1 MGAETGKGF
10 INTVI
15 YDFIHQMMQTAGRSG
30 TDIHSRT
37 ETNRFQTFQH
47 AYILRAVIA
56 FPIFTGMMRL
66 YFVDFFAHKISLKAA
81 VKKRT
86 ATTLFYYFIYIFIQR
101 NYTTKCIPPHKVRR

>member
-1 MGAETGKGF
+1 
-10 INTVI
+10 
-15 YDFIHQMMQTAGRSG
+15 MMQTAGRSG

-66 YFVDFFAHKISLKAA
+66 YFVVVPALILVAGGTSWLAA
-81 VKKRT
+81 
-86 ATTLFYYFIYIFIQR
+86 
-101 NYTTKCIPPHKVRR
+101 

>member
-1 MGAETGKGF
+1 MEPCRYAAAVIGNRTAPVIIQSDLDMGAETGKGF

-15 YDFIHQMMQTAGRSG
+15 YDFIHQMMQTSGRSG

-56 FPIFTGMMRL
+56 FPISP
-66 YFVDFFAHKISLKAA
+66 A
-81 VKKRT
+81 
-86 ATTLFYYFIYIFIQR
+86 
-101 NYTTKCIPPHKVRR
+101 